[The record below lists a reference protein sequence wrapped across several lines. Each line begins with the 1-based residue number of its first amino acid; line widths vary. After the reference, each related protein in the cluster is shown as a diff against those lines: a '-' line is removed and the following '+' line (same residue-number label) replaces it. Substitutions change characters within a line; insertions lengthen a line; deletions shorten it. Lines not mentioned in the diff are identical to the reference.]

1 MSKGK
6 PLISFFIKKNQDI
19 SSFGIK
25 ITRGIII
32 FVNKRKDDLVILND
46 NEIDLTYT
54 SEMEK
59 AMHQSHGVGYTEYG
73 QKLEK
78 RLQIEKE
85 REKNYRESRRLVS
98 EVDRQIH
105 R

>member
-1 MSKGK
+1 M
-6 PLISFFIKKNQDI
+6 Q
-19 SSFGIK
+19 
-25 ITRGIII
+25 
-32 FVNKRKDDLVILND
+32 
-46 NEIDLTYT
+46 
-54 SEMEK
+54 
-59 AMHQSHGVGYTEYG
+59 QSHGVGYTEYS